1 MRRILNIFK
10 RDLSSS
16 LREALLLY
24 MIVAPVILALVLRFF
39 ITGANSAALQFAV
52 HKNVEGKI
60 IEELREYG
68 NVEIFD
74 DIKGVEK
81 RVWGADDVAGIIKVG
96 DDYKIIFEGNESGD
110 TKELTQM
117 IMQDILYHK
126 DTGVNFMVKDLGR
139 KNSPLAVVEAA
150 SLFLMLF
157 ALCGAVIG
165 FNIIEEKESQTLSAL
180 SVTPMKG
187 YEYIIGKSLI
197 GILIPLA
204 LGYVLIWLLGIKNVD
219 SGKLFVMTLC
229 GTIIAVLVGFLMGSL
244 SGNQIAGIANLKVLG
259 IILSGSVVGA
269 LMLPEGKQIFLY
281 WIPTYWSFKG
291 FYETFIGNISWR
303 QIIIYNA
310 WTVGLSIFIFSM
322 LKRKGVMNFI
332 QLNR

>member
-1 MRRILNIFK
+1 MRRIFNIFK
-10 RDLSSS
+10 RDLSGS
-16 LREALLLY
+16 LRDSLLLY
-24 MIVAPVILALVLRFF
+24 MIAAPVILALVLRFF
-39 ITGANSAALQFAV
+39 IAGADTAALQFAV
-52 HKNVEGKI
+52 DKNVEGKI
-60 IEELREYG
+60 IEELRKYG
-68 NVEIFD
+68 SVEVFD
-74 DIKGVEK
+74 DGKGVEK
-81 RVWGADDVAGIIKVG
+81 RIWGADDIAGIIKVG
-96 DDYKIIFEGNESGD
+96 DEYRIIFEGNESND
-110 TKELTQM
+110 TKELSQM

-126 DTGVNFMVKDLGR
+126 DIEVNFMVKDLGR
-139 KNSPLAVVEAA
+139 KNSPVAVVEAA

-197 GILIPLA
+197 GILIPLI

-229 GTIIAVLVGFLMGSL
+229 GTIIAVLVGFIVGSL
-244 SGNQIAGIANLKVLG
+244 SSNQIAGIANLKVLG

-281 WIPTYWSFKG
+281 WIPVYWSFKG
-291 FYETFIGNISWR
+291 FYGIFIGNITWR

-310 WTVGLSIFIFSM
+310 WVMGLCFLIFIIF
-322 LKRKGVMNFI
+322 KRKGGINAI
-332 QLNR
+332 